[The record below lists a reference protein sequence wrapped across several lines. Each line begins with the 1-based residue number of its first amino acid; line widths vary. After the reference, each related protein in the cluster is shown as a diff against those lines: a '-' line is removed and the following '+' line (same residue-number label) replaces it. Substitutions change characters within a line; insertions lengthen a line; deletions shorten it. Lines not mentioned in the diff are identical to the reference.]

1 MANDLGGIRGHHLC
15 QHYQYRAGNPQYDR
29 TDLRP
34 SVRTNYLKVQ
44 FVFIYLPRAH
54 THTRHVEVSTDD
66 GGGTARERMMCFAL
80 FVEMILGW
88 TPGQ

>member
-15 QHYQYRAGNPQYDR
+15 QRHRYRAGNPRYDR

-44 FVFIYLPRAH
+44 FVFIYLPRTH

-66 GGGTARERMMCFAL
+66 SGGTARERMMCFAL
-80 FVEMILGW
+80 FVEMILGQ